1 MARFGNSLCQYVY
14 FMNLMAFGGF
24 GEMGVWF
31 CGYLWRGGGVVYIIC
46 WVSAGHACACVEDTC
61 DCSNIMGL

>member
-1 MARFGNSLCQYVY
+1 MY
-14 FMNLMAFGGF
+14 GF
-24 GEMGVWF
+24 VVI
-31 CGYLWRGGGVVYIIC
+31 CGGGGVVYIIC